1 MCVIKFHFTDATGI
15 TGMYVL
21 RESQFIPRIG
31 ESIYI
36 TLNIEENN
44 PKSYQN
50 FLCKVEDV
58 IYIFDHYNTDRIWD
72 MEVVVNYPNKIPNKI
87 LPSIMEVRF

>member
-1 MCVIKFHFTDATGI
+1 MCVIKFHFTDVTGI

-58 IYIFDHYNTDRIWD
+58 IYIFDHYKLTVFGIW
-72 MEVVVNYPNKIPNKI
+72 KLQLTIQTKSQTKSF
-87 LPSIMEVRF
+87 LP